1 MGAAMATRAHI
12 DRHYDGEL
20 RELRRQLLEMG
31 GLVEKQIADAI
42 RALVE
47 RDDESARRII
57 ERDRAVNRMEV
68 EIDDICL
75 RLLALHQPAARDL
88 RLITTALKINTDLER
103 AGDMAENIC
112 ERVLE
117 LCREPQLKPLIDL
130 PRMAGIAQGMLR
142 QSLDAFVREDTELAL
157 EVCHRDDAVD
167 QLADQLL
174 RELLTFMLEDP
185 HTISR
190 ALRLIFISKYL
201 ERLADHATNIAEMVI
216 FMVKGKSI
224 RHLDRPPSTL

>member
-1 MGAAMATRAHI
+1 MATRAHI
-12 DRHYDGEL
+12 DRHYDEEL
-20 RELRRQLLEMG
+20 QGLRNHLLEMG

-47 RDDESARRII
+47 RDDEFARLII
-57 ERDRAVNRMEV
+57 ERDRTVNRMEV
-68 EIDDICL
+68 QIDDLCL

-88 RLITTALKINTDLER
+88 RLITTALKITTDLER

-117 LCREPQLKPLIDL
+117 LSREPQLKPLIDL
-130 PRMAGIAQGMLR
+130 PRMAAVAQGMLR

-157 EVCHRDDAVD
+157 QVCHQDDEVD
-167 QLADQLL
+167 GLADQLL

-224 RHLDRPPSTL
+224 RHLDRPPTTL

>member
-1 MGAAMATRAHI
+1 MATRAHI
-12 DRHYDGEL
+12 DRHYDEELQEL
-20 RELRRQLLEMG
+20 RTHLLEMG
-31 GLVEKQIADAI
+31 GFVEKQIADAI

-47 RDDESARRII
+47 RDDEFARLII
-57 ERDRAVNRMEV
+57 ERDRTVNRMEV
-68 EIDDICL
+68 QIDDTCL

-130 PRMAGIAQGMLR
+130 PRMAAIAQGMLR

-157 EVCHRDDAVD
+157 QVCHQDDEVD

-224 RHLDRPPSTL
+224 RHMDRPPSTL

>member
-1 MGAAMATRAHI
+1 MSTRAHI
-12 DRHYDGEL
+12 DRHYEEELKEL
-20 RELRRQLLEMG
+20 RHLLLEMG
-31 GLVEKQIADAI
+31 GFVEKQIADAM
-42 RALVE
+42 RALVA
-47 RDDESARRII
+47 RDDAFAHLVI
-57 ERDRAVNRMEV
+57 ERDKTVNRMDV
-68 EIDDICL
+68 QIDDICL

-88 RLITTALKINTDLER
+88 RLITTALKITTDLER

-112 ERVLE
+112 ERAIE

-130 PRMAGIAQGMLR
+130 PRMAAIAQGMLR
-142 QSLDAFVREDTELAL
+142 QALDAFVREDAELAL
-157 EVCHRDDAVD
+157 QVCHQDDSVD

-174 RELLTFMLEDP
+174 RELLTFMMEDP

-190 ALRLIFISKYL
+190 SLRLIFISKYL

-224 RHLDRPPSTL
+224 RHLDRLPSTL

>member
-1 MGAAMATRAHI
+1 MSTRAHI
-12 DRHYDGEL
+12 DRHYDEEL
-20 RELRRQLLEMG
+20 QERRHQLLEMG

-42 RALVE
+42 RALVD
-47 RDDESARRII
+47 RDDEFARLII
-57 ERDRAVNRMEV
+57 ERDRTVNRMEV
-68 EIDDICL
+68 QIDDICL

-88 RLITTALKINTDLER
+88 RLITTALKITTDLER

-130 PRMAGIAQGMLR
+130 PRMAAIAQGMLR
-142 QSLDAFVREDTELAL
+142 QALDAFVREDAELAL
-157 EVCHRDDAVD
+157 QVCHQDDEVD
-167 QLADQLL
+167 QLTDQLL

-201 ERLADHATNIAEMVI
+201 ERLADHATNIAEMVV

-224 RHLDRPPSTL
+224 RHMDRPPSTL